1 MEQLNKDTSQNSTPP
16 TDPNNWLPDYATD
29 TWYFKHCI
37 TTDAKGTDVLD
48 PKYKIYNQRIW
59 IGDRILVLQSRVT
72 EIVDS
77 YHNGILQGHWGI
89 AKTISIIKRKYFI
102 LEITKY
108 VQQHVAHCQQCFVNN
123 NISSEP
129 TSTKTGQQQKPLK
142 ARTKRTNQKYHH
154 YNVLRPQT
162 FQKKNKQKLRLY
174 FRNHQKHRKNLLP
187 ELEDKNIKEQPT
199 PETIQK
205 LLTKYQTFL
214 KII

>member
-48 PKYKIYNQRIW
+48 PKYELYNQRIW

-89 AKTISIIKRKYFI
+89 AKTIAIIKRKYFI

-129 TSTKTGQQQKPLK
+129 TSTKTGQQQKPSK
-142 ARTKRTNQKYHH
+142 AKN
-154 YNVLRPQT
+154 
-162 FQKKNKQKLRLY
+162 KKNKPKVSPLQLS
-174 FRNHQKHRKNLLP
+174 QTTDISEEEQAEIEALLP
-187 ELEDKNIKEQPT
+187 QSPKT
-199 PETIQK
+199 PQK
-205 LLTKYQTFL
+205 PSSRTRR
-214 KII
+214 

>member
-77 YHNGILQGHWGI
+77 YHNGILQGHCGI
-89 AKTISIIKRKYFI
+89 AKPIAIIKRKYFI

-108 VQQHVAHCQQCFVNN
+108 VQQHVAHCQ
-123 NISSEP
+123 
-129 TSTKTGQQQKPLK
+129 
-142 ARTKRTNQKYHH
+142 
-154 YNVLRPQT
+154 
-162 FQKKNKQKLRLY
+162 
-174 FRNHQKHRKNLLP
+174 
-187 ELEDKNIKEQPT
+187 
-199 PETIQK
+199 
-205 LLTKYQTFL
+205 
-214 KII
+214 